1 MRPKILTAMLL
12 EIQVLIQVYCDLS
25 LCHLANSY

>member
-1 MRPKILTAMLL
+1 MLL
-12 EIQVLIQVYCDLS
+12 KIQVLIQVYRDLS